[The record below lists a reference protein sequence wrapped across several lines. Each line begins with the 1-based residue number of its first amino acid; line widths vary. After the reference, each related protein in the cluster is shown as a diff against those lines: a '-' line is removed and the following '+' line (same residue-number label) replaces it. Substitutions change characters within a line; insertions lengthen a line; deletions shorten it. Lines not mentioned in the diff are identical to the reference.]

1 MKFPHEDGIIGRVF
15 PWMEANGISQS
26 IIQITLL
33 GRPSLELGDKTG
45 RPAPRREMGPDT
57 IFFYKQLLTAR

>member
-45 RPAPRREMGPDT
+45 RPATRHEMVP
-57 IFFYKQLLTAR
+57 